1 MKLNITSNLITNAE
15 YNKELEELIITFI
28 KGGTW
33 KYYGVTFLE
42 IQEFLKASS
51 SGSYFLTKIKP
62 NKRAIK
68 I

>member
-1 MKLNITSNLITNAE
+1 MKLYITSNLITSAE
-15 YNKELEELIITFI
+15 YNEELQELIVTFI

-33 KYYGVTFLE
+33 KYYGVTPLE